1 MGNNMDR
8 DRRKYPRTAVSCPAR
23 ILDDR
28 RRLLVRGKTV
38 DVSAGGVKILGPVTT
53 SPVAGARVAVEL
65 ELLLPGA
72 DKPREVLRDATVRRV
87 EAMGDWTS
95 VVLEFVKTIEM

>member
-1 MGNNMDR
+1 MDR
-8 DRRKYPRTAVSCPAR
+8 DRRKYPRSAVACPAR

-38 DVSAGGVKILGPVTT
+38 DISAGGVKILGPAVTL
-53 SPVAGARVAVEL
+53 PVAGTHVVGEI

-87 EAMGDWTS
+87 EALGDWTS
-95 VVLEFVKTIEM
+95 VVLEFAKTIEL

>member
-1 MGNNMDR
+1 MDR

-38 DVSAGGVKILGPVTT
+38 DISAGGVKILGPVTT
-53 SPVAGARVAVEL
+53 LPVAGAQVAVEI
-65 ELLLPGA
+65 ELLLPGS
-72 DKPREVLRDATVRRV
+72 DKPREVLREALVRRV